1 MPNVVTSDRFEA
13 VLFDMDGVITDTA
26 SIHARCWKTM
36 FDEYLEKRARRNA
49 EPFHGFDL
57 DTDYKL
63 YVDGKPRYA
72 GVRDFLASRGITL
85 PEGTPEDPAAR
96 ETVCGLGNRKNE
108 LFNEQVAATGV
119 EAYSGSIAFL
129 EHLRRLG
136 LKSAL
141 VTSSHNAKS
150 ILHAA
155 KIAEFFDA
163 CVDGEVAVEQGLE
176 GKPAPDYFLKAAEML
191 SVAPDRAVVIEDA
204 LSGVEAGARGGFA
217 LVIGVARHGNG
228 DALKAHGAHVVVHDL
243 AELLS

>member
-36 FDEYLEKRARRNA
+36 FDEYLEKRSRRNA
-49 EPFHGFDL
+49 EPFRGFDL

-63 YVDGKPRYA
+63 HVDGKPRYA

-108 LFNEQVAATGV
+108 LFNNQVAATGV
-119 EAYSGSIAFL
+119 EAYRGSVAFL
-129 EHLRRLG
+129 KQLRRLG

-141 VTSSHNAKS
+141 VTSSHNARS
-150 ILHAA
+150 ILQAA
-155 KIAEFFDA
+155 RIEEFFDA
-163 CVDGEVAVEQGLE
+163 CVDGEVLVEQGLE
-176 GKPAPDYFLKAAEML
+176 GKPSPDSFLKAAEML
-191 SVAPDRAVVIEDA
+191 KVPPDRAVVIEDA
-204 LSGVEAGARGGFA
+204 LSGVEAGVRGRFG
-217 LVIGVARHGNG
+217 LVIGVARQGNEE
-228 DALKAHGAHVVVHDL
+228 ALKAQGAHMVVKDL